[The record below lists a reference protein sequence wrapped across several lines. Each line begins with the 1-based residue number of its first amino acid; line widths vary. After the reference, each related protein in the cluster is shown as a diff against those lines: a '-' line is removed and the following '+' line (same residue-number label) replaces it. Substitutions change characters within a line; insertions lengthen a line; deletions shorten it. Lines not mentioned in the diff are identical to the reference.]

1 MSNKSD
7 KHIQKHVG
15 KMHKAI
21 IKHKGAA
28 IEAHNKHKESMD
40 EFLKQSDLKWQDN
53 PHTGAAK

>member
-7 KHIQKHVG
+7 KHIRKHAD
-15 KMHKAI
+15 KMQNAI
-21 IKHKGAA
+21 VKHRNNA

-40 EFLKQSDLKWQDN
+40 EFLKQSDLKWKDN